1 MNSSQASPRKAL
13 SALIRGLATFEA
25 PVKIPDTARRAPFR
39 DDDKAPRSIQPDFIL
54 HRYFI
59 VRLCRNF
66 DYPDIPAQLSK
77 PDRQA
82 ATADETALK
91 NRYGAAESG
100 LVKRLL
106 KKQLT
111 ACERMIAKLEET
123 IAPLIVN
130 RQRRRLQ

>member
-1 MNSSQASPRKAL
+1 MTTKRREAFNRISYYTAIL
-13 SALIRGLATFEA
+13 SCVFAG
-25 PVKIPDTARRAPFR
+25 
-39 DDDKAPRSIQPDFIL
+39 
-54 HRYFI
+54 
-59 VRLCRNF
+59 NF

-111 ACERMIAKLEET
+111 ACGDDCEAGGDHRAAYRKPATQAVAVKISHT
-123 IAPLIVN
+123 
-130 RQRRRLQ
+130 QY